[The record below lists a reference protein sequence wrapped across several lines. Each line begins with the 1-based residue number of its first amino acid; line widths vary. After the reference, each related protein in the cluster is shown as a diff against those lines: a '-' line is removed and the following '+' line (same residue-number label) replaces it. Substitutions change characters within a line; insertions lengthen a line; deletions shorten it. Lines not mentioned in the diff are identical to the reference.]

1 MEVFNHR
8 TKIVFGENARDY
20 LRQLE
25 FEGVQHSGTIKAC
38 IATDK
43 VVRDLGLLAKVTEI
57 LDALGYTYRV
67 YDEILPDPTTD
78 QIETGLK
85 HIIETKPDLLI
96 AVGGGSVIDAAKA
109 IMHSCLNLK
118 KALVGQ
124 YAVHKPTFVAIP
136 TTSGTGSE
144 VTSYSVVT
152 NAQTHVKIPIVDEDM
167 LPDVAILD
175 PLFTK
180 SVPPFIT
187 AVTGMDVM
195 THAFEALMS
204 KDSTAFTD
212 MLAKEALRLCFTY
225 LSCAVQDGND
235 LMARTQMHMA
245 SCMAGMAFN
254 SAGLGIGH
262 ALAHAVGGRYR
273 ISHGHANSIFLANT
287 LRFNLLSVAAGK
299 GQDSQLVK
307 KMADVSRGLGLTEN
321 SRDASAIRVLVSKV
335 ERLTKSIGIKPGLRG
350 AKVEMKQLKTDMPF
364 LLETI
369 RKDKCLLTSPIDPS
383 DEEICRLLFE
393 SY

>member
-8 TKIVFGENARDY
+8 TKIVFGDSARDY
-20 LRQLE
+20 LKQLN
-25 FEGVQHSGTIKAC
+25 FEGALQGGTVKAC

-43 VVRDLGLLAKVTEI
+43 VVRNLGLLETVTDI
-57 LDALGYTYRV
+57 LDEVGYTYRI
-67 YDEILPDPTTD
+67 YDDILPDPTTE
-78 QIETGLK
+78 QIEIGLK

-124 YAVHKPTFVAIP
+124 YSVHKPTFVAIP

-144 VTSYSVVT
+144 VTSYAVVT
-152 NAQTHVKIPIVDEDM
+152 NAETHVKIPISDEDM
-167 LPDVAILD
+167 LPDIAILD
-175 PLFTK
+175 PIFTK
-180 SVPPFIT
+180 SVPSFVT

-204 KDSTAFTD
+204 ETSTPFTD
-212 MLAKEALRLCFTY
+212 MLAKEALNLCFNH
-225 LSCAVQDGND
+225 LENAVHRGDDMQ
-235 LMARTQMHMA
+235 ARTQMHMA

-262 ALAHAVGGRYR
+262 ALAHAIGGRYR
-273 ISHGHANSIFLANT
+273 IAHGHANAIVLLHA
-287 LRFNLLSVAAGK
+287 LQFNLIDNASGGVRDKTLAE
-299 GQDSQLVK
+299 
-307 KMADVSRGLGLTEN
+307 KMANVTRGLGLTD
-321 SRDASAIRVLVSKV
+321 STRDINAIKSLIRKV
-335 ERLTKSIGIKPGLRG
+335 ERISENIGVKKGIRG
-350 AKVEMKQLKTDMPF
+350 AGVDLEALRADMLF
-364 LLETI
+364 LI
-369 RKDKCLLTSPIDPS
+369 DNIKRDKCLETTPVKAS
-383 DEEICRLLFE
+383 DAEICRLLFE